1 MSEYRN
7 SALKLSTTS
16 VLVAIAVSLATGGIA
31 HAQSAVTLYGVVDAG
46 LQYTSRNANASGSNA
61 GSAIGMT
68 DSGIGP
74 SEFGIKGTEDLG
86 GGMKANFDLES
97 GISVA
102 NGGLN
107 NGNGN
112 FFGRQAW
119 VGLSGNFGEV
129 RLGEQFSPF
138 FMSLFD
144 SDPRG
149 FSEFGSSLTIFGDNA
164 LFTGG
169 VSTNAIIYT
178 SPELSG
184 LQGSAMIALGG
195 VAGNFQAGRQWAV
208 SLKYDHGPVML
219 NVAIF
224 DGNSGGTPTPVP
236 STLEFEGRTLG
247 AAYRFGA
254 LTAKASFTNYKV
266 AGSFNNNVYSA
277 GLDYQVLAD
286 VDLNGGVY
294 VTSDRSDTTNHSLM
308 AAFGANYFLS
318 RTTTLYAQVGIAD
331 NHGAMNTGFSV
342 GDANILYEV
351 TGTTIGANVGIRHT
365 F

>member
-1 MSEYRN
+1 VPEYEN
-7 SALKLSTTS
+7 STSKLSIAP
-16 VLVAIAVSLATGGIA
+16 VWMAITVSLATGGIA
-31 HAQSAVTLYGVVDAG
+31 HAQSSVTLYGMVDAG
-46 LQYTSRNANASGSNA
+46 LQYTSRRTNSSGSNA
-61 GSAIGMT
+61 GSAIAMI

-74 SEFGIKGTEDLG
+74 SEFGLKGTEDLG
-86 GGMKANFDLES
+86 DGMKANFDLES

-102 NGGLN
+102 NGGLS

-138 FMSLFD
+138 FMSLYD

-149 FSEFGSSLTIFGDNA
+149 FSEFGSSLSIFGDNA
-164 LFTGG
+164 LFSGA

-195 VAGNFQAGRQWAV
+195 VAGNFQAGWQWAA
-208 SLKYDHGPVML
+208 SLKYDHGPLML
-219 NVAIF
+219 NAAIF

-236 STLEFEGRTLG
+236 STLQFEGRTLG
-247 AAYRFGA
+247 AAYRFGT
-254 LTAKASFTNYKV
+254 LTVKASFTNYKV
-266 AGSFNNNVYSA
+266 AGSFNSNVYSA
-277 GLDYQVLAD
+277 GLDYHVLPAVD
-286 VDLNGGVY
+286 VNGGVY
-294 VTSDRSDTTNHSLM
+294 VTSDRNHPVNHSLL
-308 AAFGANYFLS
+308 AAAGVDYFLS
-318 RTTTLYAQVGIAD
+318 KSTALYAQVGIVD
-331 NHGAMNTGFSV
+331 NHGAMDTGLSV

-351 TGTTIGANVGIRHT
+351 TGTTIGANVGIRHS

>member
-1 MSEYRN
+1 MPEYKN
-7 SALKLSTTS
+7 HTSKLSIAP
-16 VLVAIAVSLATGGIA
+16 VLVAIAVSLTTGGVA
-31 HAQSAVTLYGVVDAG
+31 HAQSSITLYGVVDAG

-86 GGMKANFDLES
+86 DGMKANFDLES

-149 FSEFGSSLTIFGDNA
+149 FSEFGSSLSIFGDNV
-164 LFTGG
+164 LFSGA

-184 LQGSAMIALGG
+184 LQGTAMVALGG
-195 VAGNFQAGRQWAV
+195 VAGDFQAGRQWAV
-208 SLKYDHGPVML
+208 SLKYDHGPLML
-219 NVAIF
+219 NAAIF

-236 STLEFEGRTLG
+236 STLQFEGRTLG
-247 AAYRFGA
+247 LAYRFGS
-254 LTAKASFTNYKV
+254 LTAKASFINYKV

-277 GLDYQVLAD
+277 GLDYHVLPD

-308 AAFGANYFLS
+308 AAVGADYYLS
-318 RTTTLYAQVGIAD
+318 RTTALYAQVGMVD
-331 NHGAMNTGFSV
+331 NHGAMDTGFSV

-351 TGTTIGANVGIRHT
+351 AGTTIGANVGIRHT